1 MGPKGHVLMRFHII
15 KKKKKKN
22 KADFIPG
29 RLSLKILMEL
39 FDNDVDERSYEVCIC
54 LWGQVILLRILMK
67 RRLNGEID
75 LILKVEGRNWY
86 N

>member
-1 MGPKGHVLMRFHII
+1 MRFHII
-15 KKKKKKN
+15 KKKKKKI
-22 KADFIPG
+22 KPISSLGA
-29 RLSLKILMEL
+29 LSLKILMEL

-67 RRLNGEID
+67 RRLNDEID

>member
-1 MGPKGHVLMRFHII
+1 MGGLCIRGLLTGDGSKGPCLDEVPKH

-22 KADFIPG
+22 QADFIPG

-54 LWGQVILLRILMK
+54 L
-67 RRLNGEID
+67 
-75 LILKVEGRNWY
+75 
-86 N
+86 